1 MPLSL
6 ARQEPSLLEL
16 LLAVCPGLCPVS
28 LVFQASSQYLYVVP
42 FLSLFLFCLHP
53 VDSYLLFPDSL
64 GKAGLSLR
72 FLSFLLCVLHC
83 SWPRVV
89 YIFVH
94 MSVFLYCQ
102 GLSTMPGRSWMLI
115 C

>member
-42 FLSLFLFCLHP
+42 FLSLFLFCLHL

-64 GKAGLSLR
+64 GKADPSLR